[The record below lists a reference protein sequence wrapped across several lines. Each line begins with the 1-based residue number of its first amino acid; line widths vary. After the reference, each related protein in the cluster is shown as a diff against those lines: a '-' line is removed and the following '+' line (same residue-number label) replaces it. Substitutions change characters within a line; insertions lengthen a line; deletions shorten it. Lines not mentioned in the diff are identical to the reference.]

1 MLTIILSV
9 IILFVG
15 SNIARAF
22 SMARTLSIIRFRN
35 EPGDVKDIGFIFF
48 AVASGLASGVGLCGY
63 GMLFVIILHIILF
76 LLEKRKAFVPKNI
89 RKTLKIMI
97 YKDLNYQHAFDDIIE
112 KYTKSYKLTKIK
124 TTDLVSLFELVY
136 SV

>member
-1 MLTIILSV
+1 
-9 IILFVG
+9 
-15 SNIARAF
+15 
-22 SMARTLSIIRFRN
+22 MARTLSIIRFRN